1 MYVSVSVCVCVCGGK
16 SESQSEVEK
25 KKTKDAFIVSAGL
38 ILRSFW
44 RVSGENAASL
54 RFLFWRDVLVS
65 PRLRKGKNKKPTTNK
80 GRLPGKI

>member
-1 MYVSVSVCVCVCGGK
+1 MCVCVEERVNLK
-16 SESQSEVEK
+16 VRLRR
-25 KKTKDAFIVSAGL
+25 KKTKDAFIVSASL
-38 ILRSFW
+38 VLRSFW